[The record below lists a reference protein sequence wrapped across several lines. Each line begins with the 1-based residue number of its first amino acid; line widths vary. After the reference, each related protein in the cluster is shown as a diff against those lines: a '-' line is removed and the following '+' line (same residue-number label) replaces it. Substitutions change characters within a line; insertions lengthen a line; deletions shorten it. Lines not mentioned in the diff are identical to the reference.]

1 MFESHKNP
9 LHEIL
14 IVEDDEIIATLIE
27 RFLTQH
33 DYVVCGKV
41 ASGEEAIYKAAEH
54 LPDIVLMD
62 INLAGKIDGITAT
75 KFITAMFQIP
85 VIFLSGQDDETT
97 LERATLAEPA
107 SFIIK
112 PFNAKDL
119 YSNIDIAL
127 HNDRILKKSK
137 DYQPS
142 KIRRIARAALS
153 ELDAY
158 FILDKR
164 GRIMFVN
171 PYGEHLLNV
180 DRNDAIL
187 KPIGKYLTFYDT
199 RQNTVF
205 SDTFND
211 VIRESLVLGI
221 RHHIAVKMSDNSY
234 RHVVLQSTSIRDSEN
249 ETIGMMVRLHMKTKS
264 EI

>member
-1 MFESHKNP
+1 MLELQKNSLP
-9 LHEIL
+9 EVL

-27 RFLTQH
+27 RFLLQR
-33 DYVVCGKV
+33 DYVVCAKV
-41 ASGEEAIYKAAEH
+41 ASGEDALYKAAEH

-75 KFITAMFQIP
+75 KFITSIFQIP

-119 YSNIDIAL
+119 YTNIDIAL
-127 HNDRILKKSK
+127 HNNRVLKKSK
-137 DYQPS
+137 DYQAS
-142 KIRRIARAALS
+142 KIRRIARSALS

-164 GRIMFVN
+164 GRILLMN
-171 PYGEHLLNV
+171 PYGEHLLNTT
-180 DRNDAIL
+180 RNDVIL

-199 RQNTVF
+199 RQNILFT
-205 SDTFND
+205 DTFQD

-221 RHHIAVKMSDNSY
+221 RQHIAVKMSDNSY
-234 RHVVLQSTSIRDSEN
+234 RHVVVQSTSIRDSEN
-249 ETIGMMVRLHMKTKS
+249 ETIGMVVRLHMKTKS

>member
-1 MFESHKNP
+1 MFETRRSP
-9 LHEIL
+9 LTEIL
-14 IVEDDEIIATLIE
+14 IVEDDGIIASLIE
-27 RFLTQH
+27 RFLIQR
-33 DYVVCGKV
+33 DYVVCAKV
-41 ASGEEAIYKAAEH
+41 ATGEDALYQAAEH
-54 LPDIVLMD
+54 RPDLVLMD

-75 KFITAMFQIP
+75 KFITSIFHIP

-119 YSNIDIAL
+119 YSNIEIAL

-137 DYQPS
+137 DYKVG

-164 GRIMFVN
+164 GRIVFIN

-180 DRNDAIL
+180 HRNDIIL
-187 KPIGKYLTFYDT
+187 KPIGKYLSFYDT

-205 SDTFND
+205 TDTFQD
-211 VIRESLVLGI
+211 VIRESLVLGV
-221 RHHIAVKMSDNSY
+221 RQHIAVKMSDNSF

-249 ETIGMMVRLHMKTKS
+249 ETIGMIVRMHMKTKS
-264 EI
+264 EL